1 MIDFTTK
8 QLAFVARMGPAFDI
22 KEIAAAHAALDLCDV
37 PRRLND
43 KQLTLSERILYLNN
57 LLVDA
62 RSKAGGKHIVI
73 LSKSESESLI
83 PEEYRIL
90 EVKS

>member
-1 MIDFTTK
+1 MTDSTTK
-8 QLAFVARMGPAFDI
+8 QLAFVARVGPAFDV
-22 KEIAAAHAALDLCDV
+22 KEIFAAHAALDSCDV

-43 KQLTLSERILYLNN
+43 RQLTLAERIQYLHN

-73 LSKSESESLI
+73 LSKAETEAYI
-83 PEEYRIL
+83 PPEYRIL
-90 EVKS
+90 EVKP